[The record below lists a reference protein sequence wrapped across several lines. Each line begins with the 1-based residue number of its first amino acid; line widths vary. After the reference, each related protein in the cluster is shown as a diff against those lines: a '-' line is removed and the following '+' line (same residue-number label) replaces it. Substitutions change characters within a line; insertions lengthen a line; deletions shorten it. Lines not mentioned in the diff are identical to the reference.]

1 MTDTTIDTDLQMK
14 IASLQEA
21 ILQVHPRLP
30 ILLKEIHTILKN
42 DPSIVTVLGEE
53 EIATIV
59 NGLKLQTKTE
69 ITAASLKKKT
79 SLKNV
84 GLADL

>member
-1 MTDTTIDTDLQMK
+1 MTEQIDTSLQMK
-14 IASLQEA
+14 IASLQNA
-21 ILQVHPRLP
+21 IHTAHPTMP

-42 DPSIVTVLGEE
+42 DPSNVTLLSEEDISIIVS
-53 EIATIV
+53 
-59 NGLKLQTKTE
+59 GLKQQTRTE
-69 ITAASLKKKT
+69 ITQATMKKKT